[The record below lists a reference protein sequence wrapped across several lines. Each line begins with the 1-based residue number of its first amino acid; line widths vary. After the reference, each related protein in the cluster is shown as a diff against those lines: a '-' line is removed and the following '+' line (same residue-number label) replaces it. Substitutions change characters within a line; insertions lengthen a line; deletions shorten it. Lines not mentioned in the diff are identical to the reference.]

1 VAGVALIV
9 LLIACANVANLLLAR
24 ALTRRREIA
33 LRLALGVSRGRL
45 ARQLLT
51 ESLTLALL
59 GGGAGLV
66 LAQWGGAV
74 LRALLLPGW
83 PSTRVIDDPRTL
95 IVALLCTLAA
105 ALATGL
111 APVVQAARHDL
122 AGSLT
127 AGGRDTGA
135 RHSRLR
141 PLLLVFQATLSVVL
155 LVGAGLFVRSL
166 SKVQGLWL
174 GYDVDPV
181 LVVTINRRGVTM
193 SDTTQRQL
201 EARLT
206 EAVKAFPG
214 VVDATPAP
222 AVPFWSFEGRPL
234 YVDGIDSVSVL
245 GDFLLQSGTPDY
257 FRTMGTRILRG
268 RGFDDG
274 DRAGGPGV
282 MVVSQNMANALWP
295 GQDPLGKCVRM
306 NADTAPC
313 STVVGVSENLHL
325 YSLSDPKE
333 FSYYVPMAQYP
344 HATSM
349 VLVRVAGDATNAAEP
364 IRRRLQ
370 TLMPGASYVTT
381 IPLRSM
387 VAPQMQSWQIGATM
401 FIAFG
406 GLALLLASV
415 GLYSVI
421 AYGVEQRRREIG
433 VRLALGA
440 RPTQVVRLVLNGGLR
455 LVGTGVI
462 LGCALALMAGHWVAQ
477 LLFDE
482 QPYDPVVLASVALVL
497 VAVAI
502 AATTLPA
509 LAAARVDPNVTLRA
523 D

>member
-1 VAGVALIV
+1 
-9 LLIACANVANLLLAR
+9 
-24 ALTRRREIA
+24 
-33 LRLALGVSRGRL
+33 
-45 ARQLLT
+45 
-51 ESLTLALL
+51 
-59 GGGAGLV
+59 
-66 LAQWGGAV
+66 
-74 LRALLLPGW
+74 
-83 PSTRVIDDPRTL
+83 
-95 IVALLCTLAA
+95 
-105 ALATGL
+105 
-111 APVVQAARHDL
+111 
-122 AGSLT
+122 
-127 AGGRDTGA
+127 
-135 RHSRLR
+135 
-141 PLLLVFQATLSVVL
+141 
-155 LVGAGLFVRSL
+155 
-166 SKVQGLWL
+166 
-174 GYDVDPV
+174 
-181 LVVTINRRGVTM
+181 
-193 SDTTQRQL
+193 
-201 EARLT
+201 
-206 EAVKAFPG
+206 
-214 VVDATPAP
+214 
-222 AVPFWSFEGRPL
+222 
-234 YVDGIDSVSVL
+234 
-245 GDFLLQSGTPDY
+245 
-257 FRTMGTRILRG
+257 
-268 RGFDDG
+268 
-274 DRAGGPGV
+274 
-282 MVVSQNMANALWP
+282 
-295 GQDPLGKCVRM
+295 M